1 MAIYFLQSLQQ
12 KETKL
17 RPLFTQ
23 AAEPLQGD
31 TLLLTTKLPGV
42 AATTKYPDN
51 NVNYNPTFGG
61 FLVA

>member
-42 AATTKYPDN
+42 AGTAPRSCWGSFEQPWKDERQS
-51 NVNYNPTFGG
+51 
-61 FLVA
+61 